1 MSNKN
6 NELNFLKILEEGKE
20 VTQKSLSLNIS
31 VSIGFINALIKK
43 FLGKGIIKI
52 KQAPYKRFIYY
63 LTPVGFSEKAKL
75 VNEYF
80 NDSLT
85 FFKMLRSEF
94 NDLFSSENC
103 SSFYFYGT
111 GEVCEIGVLS
121 AQENNKKI
129 IAIIDP
135 KYRKKKFLNFK
146 VSKKIPENLGNK
158 KIVITSKIYQQDIYF
173 KLLKKFNANQI
184 LFIKSMFISRKIPN
198 FKPTEN
204 NSTKNG

>member
-1 MSNKN
+1 MSKKS

-20 VTQKSLSLNIS
+20 VTQKNLSLNIS

-43 FLGKGIIKI
+43 FLNKGIIKI

-63 LTPVGFSEKAKL
+63 LTPAGFSEKAKL

-80 NDSLT
+80 NDSLS
-85 FFKMLRSEF
+85 FFKILRSEF
-94 NDLFSSENC
+94 NYLFSNENC
-103 SSFYFYGT
+103 NAFYFYGT

-129 IAIIDP
+129 IRIIEP
-135 KYRKKKFLNFK
+135 KKKKKKFLNYK
-146 VSKKIPENLGNK
+146 VSNEIPKSLGNK
-158 KIVITSKIYQQDIYF
+158 KIVITSKTNQQDIYF

-198 FKPTEN
+198 YKPTKRQGI
-204 NSTKNG
+204 KNG